1 MGWKLNPLFEL
12 NSFLF
17 HLQKP
22 LEAQLLPALEEMKAN
37 LTTNDAKELNNFFVN
52 VSKSGSQVRVGT
64 VGAGMELGACMIEN
78 LATAVCGDIEEF
90 KDVKTKHVFAVDIRE
105 QARCVES
112 SVAPPGPAWSH
123 NDRNR
128 SNISYGK
135 RGHQVV
141 HLGICGTGR

>member
-1 MGWKLNPLFEL
+1 MSPLFEL
-12 NSFLF
+12 NPILF
-17 HLQKP
+17 HAHKP
-22 LEAQLLPALEEMKAN
+22 VGAQLLPALKAVKAN
-37 LTTNDAKELNNFFVN
+37 ITTNDAKDLLGFFVDI
-52 VSKSGSQVRVGT
+52 SKSGSQVRVGT

-78 LATAVCGDIEEF
+78 LATAACGDIEEF

-123 NDRNR
+123 NDRYR
-128 SNISYGK
+128 SDISYGK
-135 RGHQVV
+135 MGHQVV